1 MNQEYKKADGNIIV
15 SSDKGTLS
23 EIQDTPDADTR
34 LKLENLNEGLLNL
47 FLDKLS
53 LAIEEKKTTLK
64 QKKECYRRT
73 KKDLTPRA
81 KYSPL
86 LISLLYP
93 LGTLFVACLFPWL
106 KSEVD
111 EWYNVLYAFQHHQAQ
126 TLGLLILGI
135 SIAGWTIYTGKK
147 EYRECQLQAAQLEEE
162 ISDLESELK
171 KLETRKADL
180 EQHLTLK
187 ETTEITPAEP
197 AISLADYNRQLEESI
212 LTRLRKINDLEEISQ
227 TLRELLQGAKIDS
240 LLSSPGTIMGTDV
253 ATIKETLEKRFLIQ
267 PTDNSKQN

>member
-1 MNQEYKKADGNIIV
+1 MNQEYKKVNGSIIV

-34 LKLENLNEGLLNL
+34 LKFENLNEGLLKL

-64 QKKECYRRT
+64 QKKESYRIT
-73 KKDLTPRA
+73 KSDLTPRA

-93 LGTLFVACLFPWL
+93 LGTLFVACLFPWF

-111 EWYNVLYAFQHHQAQ
+111 EWYNVLYAFQHYQAK
-126 TLGLLILGI
+126 TIGLLILGI

-147 EYRECQLQAAQLEEE
+147 EYRESELQAVQLEEE
-162 ISDLESELK
+162 ITNLESELK

-180 EQHLTLK
+180 EQHLTSK
-187 ETTEITPAEP
+187 ETTEITPSDQV
-197 AISLADYNRQLEESI
+197 ISLADYNRQLEESI
-212 LTRLRKINDLEEISQ
+212 LARLRKINDLEEIRE
-227 TLRELLQGAKIDS
+227 TLRELLQGAEIDS
-240 LLSSPGTIMGTDV
+240 LLSPGTIMGTDV
-253 ATIKETLEKRFLIQ
+253 ETIKETLEKRFLMQ